1 MMTDYSNYMKIE
13 TGLTDSASLDVLK
26 STLGQLSDGIWENSH
41 KAERYWPF
49 AEAEMIDGNVCL
61 MISKEYNK
69 RYGSG
74 RNAWGYTNGF
84 RVDLAMDTTVIKKY
98 FANKVRAVVREN
110 AKDYPNA
117 GIKCSAKCDVELDY
131 MNSYDNRDI
140 PIKASDAY
148 RVYKTLI
155 IG

>member
-1 MMTDYSNYMKIE
+1 MTNESNTRIIN
-13 TGLTDSASLDVLK
+13 TGLTDSASLNVLL
-26 STLGQLSDGIWENSH
+26 STLGQLSDGIWENSNVARH
-41 KAERYWPF
+41 YWEF
-49 AEAEMIDGNVCL
+49 AEVEMIDGKVCL
-61 MISKEYNK
+61 LIKKDSYDFH
-69 RYGSG
+69 SG
-74 RNAWGYTNGF
+74 NRRPTENYF
-84 RVDLAMDTTVIKKY
+84 RTRLNLDPIAIKKY

-131 MNSYDNRDI
+131 MSSYDNRDI

-155 IG
+155 A